1 MKRVLAYGI
10 DILVDDNEYTEIEL
24 DNKILDTLNKNGIVA
39 LGVEF
44 KDDITDLY
52 KDFINTEI
60 KLERKELY
68 DEVSEVLTNWE
79 MQKMVDDDL
88 YNMLVKIQNKWE
100 EVIAVDTF

>member
-10 DILVDDNEYTEIEL
+10 DILVDNNEYTEIEL

-44 KDDITDLY
+44 QGDITDLY

>member
-79 MQKMVDDDL
+79 MQEMADDDL

>member
-1 MKRVLAYGI
+1 MKRVLAYGM
-10 DILVDDNEYTEIEL
+10 DVLVNNNEYTEIEL
-24 DNKILDTLNKNGIVA
+24 DNKILDTLNKNGIEV
-39 LGVEF
+39 LGIEF

-60 KLERKELY
+60 KLERKKLY

-79 MQKMVDDDL
+79 VQEMVDDDL